1 MLVYDDVITRIT
13 VFCILFLLDDAQ
25 HQRNQTDTS
34 DKHQQRYQQ
43 FTGIAQ
49 LRRQIQ
55 ARSYRT
61 KGGNTFKGQCQQRG
75 FRFEYAQY
83 EDEEKQYAQ
92 RHDDRRETA
101 L

>member
-43 FTGIAQ
+43 LLA
-49 LRRQIQ
+49 
-55 ARSYRT
+55 SH
-61 KGGNTFKGQCQQRG
+61 N
-75 FRFEYAQY
+75 
-83 EDEEKQYAQ
+83 
-92 RHDDRRETA
+92 
-101 L
+101 

>member
-43 FTGIAQ
+43 FTCIAQ

-55 ARSYRT
+55 ARSYRA
-61 KGGNTFKGQCQQRG
+61 KGGNTFKGQRQQRG

-83 EDEEKQYAQ
+83 EDKEKQYTQ
-92 RHDDRRETA
+92 
-101 L
+101 